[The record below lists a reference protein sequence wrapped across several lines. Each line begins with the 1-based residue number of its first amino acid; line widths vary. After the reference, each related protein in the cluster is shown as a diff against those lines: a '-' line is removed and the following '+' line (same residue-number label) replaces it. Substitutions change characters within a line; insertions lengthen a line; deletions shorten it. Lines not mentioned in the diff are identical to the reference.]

1 MDEVEA
7 HLGYAFHDRAL
18 LDARIVPDLVVGTS
32 IGAVNGALLAAD
44 PTRAGVIP

>member
-18 LDARIVPDLVVGTS
+18 LEAALTHPS
-32 IGAVNGALLAAD
+32 YAVSSFSRLQKY
-44 PTRAGVIP
+44 